1 MNVTVLLPSA
11 SALSI
16 LAASV
21 WLVLTDRLVP
31 KARLDQIREDR
42 DRAVA
47 RADAET
53 ARWRAAYEFSETA
66 RRIDAS
72 HTGQLLAN
80 TTAVVAALP
89 AAAGELAG
97 GSDAAAMA

>member
-1 MNVTVLLPSA
+1 MTVNLLLPSVSVLGVLA
-11 SALSI
+11 SA
-16 LAASV
+16 V

-31 KARLDQIREDR
+31 KGRLDEVRDDR

-53 ARWRAAYEFSETA
+53 ARWRSAYEFSETA

-89 AAAGELAG
+89 AAANELAG
-97 GSDAAAMA
+97 GSDAAMAS